1 MHKKTQSH
9 THGCAMEHKINK
21 YEFIS
26 LSTCYDLIGY
36 CYDHQCLLKI
46 SIRHFLSY
54 FTDSWQ

>member
-1 MHKKTQSH
+1 
-9 THGCAMEHKINK
+9 MENKINK
-21 YEFIS
+21 HEFISS